1 METHIHTCIYTHMH
15 GHTHKCKYSI
25 YACTCKNTYTHINMY
40 IHSTHRHNACIHMH
54 AHMSTHTCNTY
65 TQCIHMH
72 MQIYIYACTHVH
84 AQHTQAHIL
93 AHTCVYNT
101 HIHEQTGTHK
111 HTYPYA
117 NVCMYT
123 CKFTHM
129 HAYMYTHTVIV
140 IMCQLYKN
148 MFGELVKY
156 YCWVCL

>member
-1 METHIHTCIYTHMH
+1 MLVYTCMHICPHIHAIHIHSVYT
-15 GHTHKCKYSI
+15 
-25 YACTCKNTYTHINMY
+25 CTCRYTYMLAHMCMHN
-40 IHSTHRHNACIHMH
+40 THRH
-54 AHMSTHTCNTY
+54 
-65 TQCIHMH
+65 
-72 MQIYIYACTHVH
+72 IYLHTHVC
-84 AQHTQAHIL
+84 T
-93 AHTCVYNT
+93 T